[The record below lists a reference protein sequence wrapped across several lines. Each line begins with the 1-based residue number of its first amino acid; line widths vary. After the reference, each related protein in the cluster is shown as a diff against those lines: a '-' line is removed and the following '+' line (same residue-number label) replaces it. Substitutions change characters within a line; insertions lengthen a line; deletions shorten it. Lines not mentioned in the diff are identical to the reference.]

1 METTLN
7 LATIDDNGN
16 LPPRIFVLTI
26 AMLGR
31 IDKYGTGSRRR
42 SIPSAY
48 EAYPTAR
55 LRATCRRGVSWVRAK
70 SGGQGALATCL
81 EYRYST
87 PVLWKPTTASQGS
100 KKSAVRERGVAVGK
114 YLA

>member
-16 LPPRIFVLTI
+16 LPPPRIFVLTI

-87 PVLWKPTTASQGS
+87 PVLWKPT
-100 KKSAVRERGVAVGK
+100 KSGQCGERGVAVGK

>member
-1 METTLN
+1 
-7 LATIDDNGN
+7 
-16 LPPRIFVLTI
+16 
-26 AMLGR
+26 MLGR

-87 PVLWKPTTASQGS
+87 PVLWKPTNASQGS
-100 KKSAVRERGVAVGK
+100 KKSAVRGEGCCSGQISGVEYRLMLPFEPFAIGLSDADTVVEK
-114 YLA
+114 W

>member
-55 LRATCRRGVSWVRAK
+55 LRATCRRGVKLGESKKRR
-70 SGGQGALATCL
+70 SRCLATCS

-87 PVLWKPTTASQGS
+87 PVLWKPT
-100 KKSAVRERGVAVGK
+100 KSGQCGERGVAVGK